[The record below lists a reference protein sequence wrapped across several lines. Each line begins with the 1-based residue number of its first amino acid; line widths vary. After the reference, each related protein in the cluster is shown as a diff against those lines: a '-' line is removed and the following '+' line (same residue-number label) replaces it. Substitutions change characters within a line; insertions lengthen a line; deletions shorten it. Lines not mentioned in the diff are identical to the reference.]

1 MDDED
6 DEDESVCVCVCWTFN
21 MVEGFESVF
30 TAGEGFTRSGSMQNV
45 WRSVKDELYRN
56 VTKVILEK

>member
-6 DEDESVCVCVCWTFN
+6 DEDESVCVCLLD
-21 MVEGFESVF
+21 MVEGLESVF
-30 TAGEGFTRSGSMQNV
+30 TAGESFTRSGSMQNV
-45 WRSVKDELYRN
+45 WRSDKDELYRN